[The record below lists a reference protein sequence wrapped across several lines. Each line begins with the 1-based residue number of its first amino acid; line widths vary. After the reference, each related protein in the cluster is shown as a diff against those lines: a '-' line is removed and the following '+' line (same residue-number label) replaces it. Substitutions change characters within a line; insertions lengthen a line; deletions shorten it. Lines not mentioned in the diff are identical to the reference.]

1 MKFQRVFSEVS
12 RGFQVRLKGV
22 SSILKE
28 KKFIRCVRE
37 VSMVFQY
44 CFQGNSK
51 KVPRSFQEVSRVL

>member
-28 KKFIRCVRE
+28 
-37 VSMVFQY
+37 
-44 CFQGNSK
+44 FQGGEVY
-51 KVPRSFQEVSRVL
+51 KVCQGSFNGVSILFPG